1 MEFRLIRNLLTCTV
15 KQHIAFLPQLGELS
29 CDLSSKIWSNRNFL
43 FWLLRNFPTKKNK
56 FIFYTLLSSFAFT
69 QRMRPPGFLFF
80 FKKQHH
86 RNLQCILIW
95 SLFSLFS
102 AIYSRHKQNFLYRL
116 IPSCVLLAFFLART
130 STWSHSSF
138 YLVFNFSKFLLW
150 SAVTPSN
157 ILCRLLFVNNS
168 FPDESESE
176 TNVCMWSM
184 NWDEWETG

>member
-43 FWLLRNFPTKKNK
+43 FWLLRNFPTKKKNSY
-56 FIFYTLLSSFAFT
+56 FTRFYLVSLLHNVCDL
-69 QRMRPPGFLFF
+69 RVFF
-80 FKKQHH
+80 FLKKQHH
-86 RNLQCILIW
+86 RNVQCILIW
-95 SLFSLFS
+95 SLFS
-102 AIYSRHKQNFLYRL
+102 AIYSRHKQNFLYRS
-116 IPSCVLLAFFLART
+116 IASCVLLAFFLART